1 MQTVSATY
9 TTIMSGDHRAE
20 WKVAING
27 VDYGETVLENIEINR
42 SVFAD
47 SPVLGSCISAEID
60 LTLIKPTVDIPRMAS
75 IEPYIRVTNGVQ
87 TSEWLPKGK
96 FYIDT
101 REYTK
106 NDGVDLMTIHGYDSM
121 LMAEQLCPI
130 DNFPQTDIS
139 AVQDIATFLGLSLAF
154 DVSSVI
160 NKGYTVPVPAEYSCR
175 EVLGYI
181 AAMYAGCWVIDD
193 FGDLRLITLN
203 GVPAET
209 NLLINGAGFAIT
221 FGGVRIIV

>member
-1 MQTVSATY
+1 MQTVSSTY
-9 TTIMSGDHRAE
+9 TTILSGKHRAE

-27 VDYGETVLENIEINR
+27 ADYGEGVLLEIEINR
-42 SVFAD
+42 SVFAS

-60 LTLIKPTVDIPRMAS
+60 LSLIKPTVDIPRMAL
-75 IEPYIRVTNGVQ
+75 IEPYVRITNGTL

-106 NDGVDLMTIHGYDSM
+106 NDAVDVMKIHGFDAM

-130 DNFPQTDIS
+130 ENFPMTDIQ
-139 AVQDIATFLGLSLAF
+139 AVNAISTFLGFTLDS
-154 DVSSVI
+154 DITSQV
-160 NKGYTVPVPAEYSCR
+160 NHGYTVPIPAEYSCR

-181 AAMYAGCWVIDD
+181 AAMYAGCFVMDD
-193 FGDLRLITLN
+193 FGHLKLITIN
-203 GVPAET
+203 SMPAET
-209 NLLINGAGFAIT
+209 SFLINGAGFAIT
-221 FGGVRIIV
+221 FGGDRILV